1 MSGHRS
7 VSRYQQALGQGPQF
21 LFEFYE
27 NMQRAKGNF
36 PGRFSAQQFRDARS
50 ELNVSSL
57 ELSDS
62 ALHLCA
68 RSLTQP
74 C

>member
-1 MSGHRS
+1 MSGLRS

-21 LFEFYE
+21 LSEFYE

-36 PGRFSAQQFRDARS
+36 PGPFSAQQFRDARS

-57 ELSDS
+57 ELRDS